1 MGPLKTRTKI
11 YYIIR
16 HRMGGVK
23 GGLTN
28 VKDRQHFFVVNYFI
42 LLSYDEVHKLQK
54 YLPWPPGDKLINSV
68 SALKKSIKVD
78 EKYL

>member
-1 MGPLKTRTKI
+1 MGPLKTRKK
-11 YYIIR
+11 YIILFVTGW
-16 HRMGGVK
+16 GGQ
-23 GGLTN
+23 GGFD
-28 VKDRQHFFVVNYFI
+28 KCQRQTTFFAVNYFI